1 MKKAVFLDLAT
12 VGPDDLTVA
21 SLEGLPLSWAFYD
34 STSPSEVPER
44 ISQAEIVITNK
55 CKLNADDI
63 TQAPELKYICAAAT
77 GFNHI
82 DIEAADASGIAVSN
96 VRNYGT
102 PSVVQHVYALM
113 LALSTKLMQYSA
125 AVQRG
130 DWHRSENF
138 CLLDYPIEEV
148 AGKALGIIGYGTLG
162 QAVAKAAPALG
173 LEVLVCQHLHGDA
186 EPGRQPL
193 DELLAT
199 CDILSLHIPLNKQ
212 TENLIG
218 ERELALMKKSALLIN
233 TGRGGIVD
241 ESALANALRQ
251 HKIAGAGVDVLAIE
265 PPLDDSPL
273 LTGDIPNLIVTPHT
287 AWASRQSRQR
297 LVDQIADNISAFLK
311 GEIANRVGKT

>member
-1 MKKAVFLDLAT
+1 MKKAVFLDHST
-12 VGPDDLTVA
+12 VGPDDLTMA
-21 SLEGLPLSWAFYD
+21 SLEELPLSWTFYD
-34 STSPSEVPER
+34 STSPSDVPER
-44 ISQAEIVITNK
+44 ISRAEIVITNK

-148 AGKALGIIGYGTLG
+148 AGKTLGIIGYGVLG
-162 QAVAKAAPALG
+162 QAVAKAAPAMG
-173 LEVLVCQHLHGDA
+173 LEVQVCQHLHGDA
-186 EPGRQPL
+186 EPGRLPL

-218 ERELALMKKSALLIN
+218 ERELGLMKKSALLIN

-241 ESALANALRQ
+241 EPALADALRQ
-251 HKIAGAGVDVLAIE
+251 HNIAGAGVDVLAVD
-265 PPLDDSPL
+265 PPLYDSPL
-273 LTGDIPNLIVTPHT
+273 LAVYIPNLIFSPHT
-287 AWASRQSRQR
+287 AWSSRQSRLR
-297 LVDQIADNISAFLK
+297 LVDQIAVFITAFLR
-311 GEIANRVGKT
+311 GEIVNRVG

>member
-12 VGPDDLTVA
+12 VGPDDLTLS
-21 SLEGLPLSWAFYD
+21 SLESLPLSWSFYD
-34 STSPSEVPER
+34 STSPTTINEH
-44 ISQAEIVITNK
+44 ISNAEIIVSNK
-55 CKLNADDI
+55 CKLNVDAISRASD
-63 TQAPELKYICAAAT
+63 LKYICAAAT

-82 DIEAADASGIAVSN
+82 DIEAAEARGIAVSN

-113 LALSTKLMQYSA
+113 LALSTKLMEYSA

-148 AGKALGIIGYGTLG
+148 AGKTLGIIGYGVLG
-162 QAVAKAAPALG
+162 QAVAKVAPALG
-173 LEVLVCQHLHGDA
+173 LEVQVCQHLHGDA
-186 EPGRQPL
+186 EPGRLPL
-193 DELLAT
+193 DELLASS
-199 CDILSLHIPLNKQ
+199 DIISLHIPLNKL

-218 ERELALMKKSALLIN
+218 EHELSLMKKSALLIN

-273 LTGDIPNLIVTPHT
+273 LAGDIPNLIVTPHT

>member
-12 VGPDDLTVA
+12 VGPDDLTLS
-21 SLEGLPLSWAFYD
+21 SLESLPLSWSFYG
-34 STSPSEVPER
+34 STTPATLNEH
-44 ISQAEIVITNK
+44 ISNAEIIVSNK
-55 CKLNADDI
+55 CKLNADAI
-63 TQAPELKYICAAAT
+63 SRASGLKYICAAAT

-82 DIEAADASGIAVSN
+82 DVEAAEARGIAVSN

-113 LALSTKLMQYSA
+113 LALSTKLMEYSA

-148 AGKALGIIGYGTLG
+148 AGKTLGIIGYGTLG
-162 QAVAKAAPALG
+162 QAVAKVAPALG
-173 LEVLVCQHLHGDA
+173 LEVQICQHLHGDP
-186 EPGRQPL
+186 EPDRLPL

-199 CDILSLHIPLNKQ
+199 SDIISLHIPLNKL

-218 ERELALMKKSALLIN
+218 EREISLMKKSALLIN

-241 ESALANALRQ
+241 EPALADALRQ
-251 HKIAGAGVDVLAIE
+251 HKIAGAGVDVLAVE

-273 LTGDIPNLIVTPHT
+273 LADDIPNLIVTPHT

-297 LVDQIADNISAFLK
+297 LVDQIADNISAFLN
-311 GEIANRVGKT
+311 GEIVNRVS

>member
-12 VGPDDLTVA
+12 VDPDDLTMA
-21 SLEGLPLSWAFYD
+21 SLEGLPLSWSFYD
-34 STSPSEVPER
+34 ATSPAEVPAR
-44 ISQAEIVITNK
+44 ISDAEIIVSNK

-63 TQAPELKYICAAAT
+63 ANASELNYICAAAT

-82 DIEAADASGIAVSN
+82 DIEAADTNGIAVSN

-113 LALSTKLMQYSA
+113 LALSTRLMEYSA

-148 AGKALGIIGYGTLG
+148 AGKTLGIIGYGVLG
-162 QAVAKAAPALG
+162 QAVAKVAPALG
-173 LEVLVCQHLHGDA
+173 LEVQVCQHLHGDA
-186 EPGRQPL
+186 EPERLPL

-199 CDILSLHIPLNKQ
+199 SDILSLHVPLNKQ

-218 ERELALMKKSALLIN
+218 QRELSLMKKSALLIN

-241 ESALANALRQ
+241 ESALADALRQ
-251 HKIAGAGVDVLAIE
+251 KKIAGAGVDVLAVE

-273 LTGDIPNLIVTPHT
+273 LAGDIPNLIVTPHT

>member
-1 MKKAVFLDLAT
+1 MIKAVFLDLAT
-12 VGPDDLTVA
+12 VGPDDLSMS
-21 SLEGLPLSWAFYD
+21 SLEGLPLAWEFYD
-34 STSPSEVPER
+34 STSPAQVPAR
-44 ISQAEIVITNK
+44 ISETEIVVTNK

-63 TQAPELKYICAAAT
+63 AKASELKYICAAAT

-82 DIEAADASGIAVSN
+82 DIEAADTSGIAVSN

-138 CLLDYPIEEV
+138 CLLDYQIEEV
-148 AGKALGIIGYGTLG
+148 SGKTLGVIGYGTLG
-162 QAVAKAAPALG
+162 QAVAKVAPALG
-173 LEVLVCQHLHGDA
+173 LEVQICQHLHGDP
-186 EPGRQPL
+186 EPDRLPL
-193 DELLAT
+193 DDLLAT
-199 CDILSLHIPLNKQ
+199 SDIISLHIPLNKL

-218 ERELALMKKSALLIN
+218 ERELALMKNSALLIN

-241 ESALANALRQ
+241 EPALADALRQ
-251 HKIAGAGVDVLAIE
+251 NTIAGAGVDVLAVE
-265 PPLDDSPL
+265 PPLDGSPL
-273 LTGDIPNLIVTPHT
+273 LAKDIPNLIVTPHT

-297 LVDQIADNISAFLK
+297 LVDQIADNINAFLS
-311 GEIANRVGKT
+311 GDIVNRVG